1 MPEPCSPQDRLDRDA
16 AVVPAAVP
24 AATVVVVRDGER
36 ELEAYLQR
44 RPRTMGF
51 AGGLWVFPGG
61 RVEEDD
67 RDAAIDEHWAGPPP
81 SAWARRLGL
90 GVADARGLVVA
101 ACREAFEEAGL
112 LLADRAADPD
122 VPAAAD
128 PQARV
133 AADSQAP
140 VADPQACVAA
150 DPRAVA
156 VARRELLEG
165 ERSFV
170 AVLADLGVRLDTSRL
185 RYWAWW
191 VTPEG
196 EPRRYDTRFFVAEL
210 PHQTAVSARG
220 VAEVDRERWLP
231 PREAA
236 ADQSMLM
243 LPPTRYTLRDLA
255 GFRTVGDVLSAAAS
269 RPVER
274 IMPRLEG
281 DVLVMPWNEH
291 YPVPVPPADSG

>member
-1 MPEPCSPQDRLDRDA
+1 MPGPGSPQDRLDRDA
-16 AVVPAAVP
+16 AALP

-36 ELEAYLQR
+36 ELEAYLQC
-44 RPRTMGF
+44 RPQTMGF

-81 SAWARRLGL
+81 SAWARRLDL
-90 GVADARGLVVA
+90 GVAGARGLVVA

-112 LLADRAADPD
+112 LLVDRAADPN
-122 VPAAAD
+122 VPAADPNVPGAD
-128 PQARV
+128 PK
-133 AADSQAP
+133 AP
-140 VADPQACVAA
+140 TADPKAPAAA

-170 AVLADLGVRLDTSRL
+170 AVLAHLGVRLDTSRL

-210 PHQTAVSARG
+210 PHHTAVSAQG
-220 VAEVDRERWLP
+220 VAEVERERWLP

-255 GFRTVGDVLSAAAS
+255 GFRTVGDVLLAAAS

>member
-1 MPEPCSPQDRLDRDA
+1 MPGPGSPQDRLDRDA
-16 AVVPAAVP
+16 AAVP

-36 ELEAYLQR
+36 TLEAYLQR

-81 SAWARRLGL
+81 SAWARRLNL

-101 ACREAFEEAGL
+101 VCREAFEEAGL
-112 LLADRAADPD
+112 LLADRAADPN
-122 VPAAAD
+122 VPA
-128 PQARV
+128 
-133 AADSQAP
+133 
-140 VADPQACVAA
+140 AA

-156 VARRELLEG
+156 VARRELLSG

-170 AVLADLGVRLDTSRL
+170 AVLAYLGVRLDTSRL

-210 PHQTAVSARG
+210 PHQTAVSAQG
-220 VAEVDRERWLP
+220 VAEVERERWLP

-291 YPVPVPPADSG
+291 YPVPVPPADSGREDSA